1 MKNGGKKVRP
11 SIGRRM
17 YDVVTRIDFFTVF
30 VHLIL
35 ITAGALLALFL
46 SNLQQKKIEQKKEI
60 VMLEQLNQG
69 LAGDLQ
75 NLEQFAEYHQ
85 AIVFQTRQL
94 RQFLMND
101 HPWNDSMSQ
110 LFYTI
115 SSTPMVYPHSGAFE
129 SLKSTGIDL
138 VQNPE
143 IRLRLFTLYE
153 EDFRSLNRME
163 DDYSKILSE
172 LWLPFF
178 SNHILI
184 DSNPQLARPINF
196 ESFRRDLQLLNFV
209 TIFNLENNALLY
221 SIRQNIV
228 EATLIHRQ
236 IEFELDRIH
245 RGKQDDVKLRTVRFT
260 LKGFPDAK
268 VVTIPGTFNSW
279 ITDADTMKKD
289 KDGWYLDLPLRPN
302 WYMYKFIVDGVWID
316 DPANPDKVQTEY
328 TTYNSI
334 MEVE

>member
-1 MKNGGKKVRP
+1 MGKMFQVVR
-11 SIGRRM
+11 
-17 YDVVTRIDFFTVF
+17 TIDFTTVL

-35 ITAGALLALFL
+35 ITAGAVLALFL
-46 SNLQQKKIEQKKEI
+46 SNLQQRKIEQKKEV
-60 VMLEQLNQG
+60 VMLEQLQQS
-69 LAGDLQ
+69 LTIDLQ
-75 NLEQFAEYHQ
+75 NLEQFAQYHQ
-85 AIVFQTRQL
+85 AIAFQTKQL
-94 RQFLMND
+94 KQFLMND
-101 HPWNDSMSQ
+101 RPWNDSISQ
-110 LFYTI
+110 VFYGI
-115 SSTPMVYPHSGAFE
+115 SSTVMLFPHAGAFE

-143 IRLRLFTLYE
+143 IRLRLFQVYE
-153 EDFRSLNRME
+153 ENFKSINRME

-184 DSNPQLARPINF
+184 DSNPELARPINF
-196 ESFRRDLQLLNFV
+196 DSFRRDIHLLNFV
-209 TIFNLENNALLY
+209 TIFNLENIALLY

-228 EATLIHRQ
+228 EGTLLQRQ

-245 RGKQDDVKLRTVRFT
+245 RGKQDDITPRTVRIS

-268 VVTIPGTFNSW
+268 VVTIPGTFNNW
-279 ITDADTMKKD
+279 QIDADTMKKD
-289 KDGWYLDLPLRPN
+289 KDGWCLDLQLRPD
-302 WYMYKFIVDGVWID
+302 WYMYKFIVDGVWME

-334 MEVE
+334 MKVE